1 MQGTGNATVDEVG
14 KINIQGN
21 IIPHSWYSTITR
33 ENGKPYLTAIVIL
46 ADIVYW
52 YRPAEI
58 RDEQTGRLVGYKK
71 KFKSDKL
78 QRSYQNIADMFGIS
92 KKEATSAVVFLEKL
106 GIISREFRTI
116 DFNGLALSNV
126 LFIGLDAERLK
137 DITFERE
144 IGIPEKEGGVPFE
157 RERGIPEKGEVYAQS
172 GGTYTKI
179 SPEISP
185 QTSTVK
191 KEKAKGSFDKI
202 IEEYTT
208 DEKTVELLKEWLK
221 VRKAK
226 RAAMTDTAIKLNLKK
241 LDTLASES
249 KMSVPEYLEEII
261 CKGWAAFYP
270 IHTYSSNGN
279 TTKQGKTYGPNGV
292 EINPDAVDDLAGIF

>member
-126 LFIGLDAERLK
+126 LFIGLDAEKLK

-144 IGIPEKEGGVPFE
+144 RVIPEKEGGIPFE
-157 RERGIPEKGEVYAQS
+157 RERVIPEKREVYAQS
-172 GGTYTKI
+172 GGTYTK
-179 SPEISP
+179 SYPEISP
-185 QTSTVK
+185 QTSR
-191 KEKAKGSFDKI
+191 KEKDISAEFEALWRLYPRKI
-202 IEEYTT
+202 GKPKALKAYQKARKNGTTYEQVQAGIAAYLKQIEVQKTATEYIKHGATWFNGECWN
-208 DEKTVELLKEWLK
+208 DE
-221 VRKAK
+221 
-226 RAAMTDTAIKLNLKK
+226 
-241 LDTLASES
+241 
-249 KMSVPEYLEEII
+249 Y
-261 CKGWAAFYP
+261 
-270 IHTYSSNGN
+270 N